1 MPCLP
6 YICRGRKARQQRQH
20 FIFHQT
26 TGQEWGV
33 VRKDLQDDFV
43 TTDLKVSDAADT
55 GVVGGHADA
64 FTKNELGR
72 ISKVADPTELEF
84 YEAASRGLWPSRFLP
99 AYYGVAE
106 AAENEARTIVLQD
119 LTHGF
124 KQPCVLDLKMGQHT
138 RLRDESSLVKLVG
151 MELVDAVSGSSAT
164 GVRLVGCKV
173 FQPYAS
179 KQFKCDKKA
188 GVRCVLRPALS
199 PPRRMG
205 RRRRGRGVGGERRF
219 ATTCAVFVSPL
230 IPAVLRVN
238 TRVVLASPS
247 ECFLTCFRRWHVA
260 EALARCRCLWAR

>member
-1 MPCLP
+1 MHGAVVFCCTVLTLSTCAPSDMPCLP

-33 VRKDLQDDFV
+33 VRKDLQEDFV

-106 AAENEARTIVLQD
+106 AAENEARTIAAGSDAWLQ
-119 LTHGF
+119 
-124 KQPCVLDLKMGQHT
+124 
-138 RLRDESSLVKLVG
+138 
-151 MELVDAVSGSSAT
+151 AT
-164 GVRLVGCKV
+164 VR
-173 FQPYAS
+173 P
-179 KQFKCDKKA
+179 
-188 GVRCVLRPALS
+188 RP
-199 PPRRMG
+199 
-205 RRRRGRGVGGERRF
+205 
-219 ATTCAVFVSPL
+219 
-230 IPAVLRVN
+230 
-238 TRVVLASPS
+238 
-247 ECFLTCFRRWHVA
+247 
-260 EALARCRCLWAR
+260 